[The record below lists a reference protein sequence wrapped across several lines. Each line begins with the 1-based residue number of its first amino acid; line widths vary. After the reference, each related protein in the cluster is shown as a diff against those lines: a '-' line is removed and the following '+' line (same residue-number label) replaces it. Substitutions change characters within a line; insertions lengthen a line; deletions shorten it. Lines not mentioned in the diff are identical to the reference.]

1 MNVLKAQKQAM
12 EEHKYEIKIQVGLDA
27 DKMPESLSWEASGND
42 ESGEKQV
49 KAFFLS
55 MFDSET
61 KDTLKIDLWTKDF
74 QVMEMDRFFYQTFR
88 AMCDTYHKS
97 TQNDALANDMRQFTK
112 YFGEKT
118 GILIPE

>member
-42 ESGEKQV
+42 EAGEKQV

-97 TQNDALANDMRQFTK
+97 TQNDVLANDMRQFTK

>member
-1 MNVLKAQKQAM
+1 M
-12 EEHKYEIKIQVGLDA
+12 EEHKYEIKIHVGLDA

-42 ESGEKQV
+42 EAGEKQV

-88 AMCDTYHKS
+88 AMCDTYLKS

>member
-1 MNVLKAQKQAM
+1 MA
-12 EEHKYEIKIQVGLDA
+12 EEQYEITIKVGLDEN
-27 DKMPESLSWEASGND
+27 KLPESLTWDASGAAEGGDKNI
-42 ESGEKQV
+42 
-49 KAFFLS
+49 KAFLLS
-55 MFDSET
+55 MFDTDS

-88 AMCDTYHKS
+88 AMCDTYQKS
-97 TQNDALANDMRQFTK
+97 TKNDALANDMRQFAK

>member
-1 MNVLKAQKQAM
+1 MDDNQYQIN
-12 EEHKYEIKIQVGLDA
+12 IKVGLDEN
-27 DKMPESLSWEASGND
+27 KLPYSLSWDASGAE
-42 ESGEKQV
+42 ESGDKNI
-49 KAFFLS
+49 KALLLS
-55 MFDSET
+55 MFDTDT

-88 AMCDTYHKS
+88 AMCDTYHRS

-118 GILIPE
+118 GIILPE

>member
-1 MNVLKAQKQAM
+1 MT
-12 EEHKYEIKIQVGLDA
+12 EEQYEITIKVSLDENKLPQNLA
-27 DKMPESLSWEASGND
+27 WDASGASEEGDKNI
-42 ESGEKQV
+42 
-49 KAFFLS
+49 KAFLLA
-55 MFDSET
+55 MFDAET

-88 AMCDTYHKS
+88 AMCDTYQKS
-97 TQNDALANDMRQFTK
+97 TKNDALANDMRQFTK